1 MCAGGQRHDEQVIF
15 FFSFYYFTRVTFLR
29 EHSSIWCSV
38 WFPYVEL
45 SRMPPPTGAEAALGD
60 FRTVK
65 QGIHSHGI
73 QILDT
78 SSSSSSVTVFGYLL
92 AASSLSTRSDFQQRV
107 VYLTSPS

>member
-38 WFPYVEL
+38 WFPYIEL
-45 SRMPPPTGAEAALGD
+45 SRMPHTGAEATLGD

-65 QGIHSHGI
+65 QGIHSHEI
-73 QILDT
+73 QIPDT
-78 SSSSSSVTVFGYLL
+78 SSSSFCVTVFG
-92 AASSLSTRSDFQQRV
+92 
-107 VYLTSPS
+107 